1 MRFSELAAAD
11 VRRCDVTVPTIFD
24 TCHPRPDVL
33 DGSIADADFAADLAL
48 VLTGRANAG
57 YRDPV
62 PFFANTYPTRGLKNL
77 LANVCRRLSGAGD
90 AAAAIFRLD
99 TSYGG
104 GKTHGLIALSHAAKG
119 MDGVPNTEEFVDPSL
134 LPKGTVRVA
143 AFDGEN
149 ADPVNGR
156 SLGGGV
162 LAYTPWGEIAHA
174 LAGKPGYE
182 RVRKSDEQR
191 TAPGAETLRSLFG
204 DEPTLILLDEL
215 SVYLRKVIGIPTARG
230 QLTAFLTS
238 LCKAVENA
246 PNAALVYTLAIG
258 KDGLATD
265 AYSEENQIV
274 ADHMAEI
281 EKVSARKAT
290 LLNPTEED
298 ETVHVLRRRLFES
311 IDDTTAIASIDAY
324 QKLWAAHQDR
334 LSGDAAQPETVEMF
348 RAGYPLHPDVLH
360 TLTSKTATL
369 ANFQRVR
376 GMLRLLARTVARLW
390 EQRPADA
397 TAIHLHHID
406 PSHEPVRQEIIT
418 RLGQSAFQ
426 PAITHDVAARSAGH
440 PALAEEIDAKNH
452 KGLPPYAAYVARTIF
467 MHTLAYNDQLK
478 GLAVEELRYSTVGPM
493 VDLSFVDEARKEFTT
508 ESSYLDDRPAAPM
521 RFLAEANLSQIIRRE
536 EQHVDPSEAR
546 AQLNDRIR
554 GIFSGTR
561 FETICFPG
569 GPFDVPDEVGNGRP
583 KLVVFAYDGL
593 VIGETIDEVPTL
605 IATVHARTGAE
616 GSALRVLRNHL
627 VFVAADELAKEPM
640 QRRMRLRLAL
650 QRLKDPGRLVNLA
663 DHQQEK
669 IRDLEAKSEQE
680 LAIAIQQ
687 CYRHVFYPSRDRLG
701 TKGIDLAHTA
711 VDMPSASA
719 QPGDGQRQI
728 ARALRDLKKLR
739 FPDDQPDAPTYVRD
753 RTPLRKGEMTTRALR
768 NEFRRDPTLPIL
780 LGDDIFIKGVRLG
793 VEQGDYIYK
802 RGDLLFGKGDPL
814 AEIQIDEQA
823 VVMTMV
829 FAKKKGVWPRPK
841 PDPDPPPKPG
851 PKPPPPPPPPPPAQ
865 EFSAEGVLRDALS
878 QLWEKA
884 RANQA
889 DAIGTLTIRM
899 FEAGDAFRLLS
910 AVGAV
915 SGAEKE
921 VALEGSYETQDG
933 GTFEWEFRGPVS
945 DAQPVKEFLDAQIR
959 DAASNSLKSSFALD
973 FADGLKMTGDAADKL
988 ADRLCRF
995 VSGAAHV
1002 TATKTKGKGT

>member
-1 MRFSELAAAD
+1 M
-11 VRRCDVTVPTIFD
+11 TVPTIFD

-33 DGSIADADFAADLAL
+33 DGTIADADFAADLAL
-48 VLTGRANAG
+48 VLTGRASAG

-77 LANVCRRLSGAGD
+77 LANVCRRLSGSGD

-104 GKTHGLIALSHAAKG
+104 GKTHGLIALSHAVKG
-119 MDGVPNTEEFVDPSL
+119 MDGVSNAEEFVDPAL
-134 LPKGTVRVA
+134 LPQGPVRVA

-156 SLGGGV
+156 SLSGGV

-182 RVRKSDEQR
+182 RMRESDEQR

-204 DEPTLILLDEL
+204 GEPTLILLDEL
-215 SVYLRKVIGIPTARG
+215 SVYLRKVSGIPNSSG

-238 LCKAVENA
+238 LFKAVENS
-246 PNAALVYTLAIG
+246 PNSALVYTLAVG
-258 KDGLATD
+258 KDGRATD

-298 ETVHVLRRRLFES
+298 ETVQVLRRRLFES
-311 IDDTTAIASIDAY
+311 IDDTAATASIDAY
-324 QKLWAAHQDR
+324 QELWAAHRDA
-334 LSGDAAQPETVEMF
+334 LGGDAARPETVEMF
-348 RAGYPLHPDVLH
+348 RASYPLHPDVLR

-376 GMLRLLARTVARLW
+376 GMLRLLARTVANLW
-390 EQRPADA
+390 QQRPADA
-397 TAIHLHHID
+397 MAIHLHHID
-406 PSHEPVRQEIIT
+406 PSNEPVRQEIIT

-426 PAITHDVAARSAGH
+426 PAITNDVAAGRVGQR
-440 PALAEEIDAKNH
+440 ALAEEIDEKKHN
-452 KGLPPYAAYVARTIF
+452 GLPPYAVYVARTIF
-467 MHTLAYNDQLK
+467 MHTLAFNDQLK
-478 GLAVEELRYSTVGPM
+478 GLTIEELRYSAVGPEI
-493 VDLSFVDEARKEFTT
+493 DLSFLDQARKEFTT
-508 ESSYLDDRPAAPM
+508 ESAYLDDRPTAPM

-546 AQLNDRIR
+546 AQLNDRVR
-554 GIFSGTR
+554 EIFSGKT
-561 FETICFPG
+561 FEAICFPG

-593 VIGETIDEVPTL
+593 DVGETIDEVPTL
-605 IATVHARTGAE
+605 VAKVHARMGAE

-627 VFVAADELAKEPM
+627 VFLVADELAKEPM

-650 QRLKDPGRLVNLA
+650 HRLKEPDRLANLA
-663 DHQQEK
+663 AHQQEK
-669 IRDLEAKSEQE
+669 ILALEAKSEQE
-680 LAIAIQQ
+680 LAIAVQQ
-687 CYRHVFYPSRDRLG
+687 CYRHVFYPSRDSLG
-701 TKGIDLAHTA
+701 SNGIDLAHTA
-711 VDMPSASA
+711 VDIPSASA
-719 QPGDGQRQI
+719 HPGDGQRQI

-768 NEFRRDPTLPIL
+768 NEFRRDPKLPIL

-802 RGDLLFGKGDPL
+802 RGDLLFGKGDPP
-814 AEIQIDEQA
+814 AEIRIDEQA
-823 VVMTMV
+823 VVMTMAY
-829 FAKKKGVWPRPK
+829 AKKKGVWPRPNL
-841 PDPDPPPKPG
+841 PPDPPPTP
-851 PKPPPPPPPPPPAQ
+851 PEPPEPPTSPPPPPPP
-865 EFSAEGVLRDALS
+865 ELSAEGVLRDALS
-878 QLWEKA
+878 QIWEKA
-884 RANQA
+884 RADQA
-889 DAIGTLTIRM
+889 EAIGTLTIRM
-899 FEAGDAFRLLS
+899 FEAGEAFRLLGP
-910 AVGAV
+910 VGAV
-915 SGAEKE
+915 PSAKKT
-921 VALEGSYETQDG
+921 VAFEGSYETQDG
-933 GTFEWEFRGPVS
+933 GTFEWDFHGPVS
-945 DAQPVKEFLDAQIR
+945 DAQPVKEFLDAQLR
-959 DAASNSLKSSFALD
+959 DSASNELKASFTLD
-973 FADGLKMTGDAADKL
+973 FADGLAMKGDAADKL
-988 ADRLCRF
+988 SDRLCRF
-995 VSGAAHV
+995 VSGAARV